1 MVRFKRKSSGKR
13 RAKPMPSVGPPE
25 EKGVKKARSLEKVL
39 DFVSTL
45 DPPEYL
51 RTGGKSQ
58 KRRRSGSSSA
68 KRKPKKQ
75 RASKPP
81 RVVDSALI
89 ANIMERAKETLPT
102 GFAIHGALQGDVL
115 HARKC
120 DAFESMAH
128 FDECARLVWERATAF
143 AHCLSS
149 GVNDAPLEWCELSD
163 GVRPGKDWMTRLLED
178 ALKRS
183 KGGHKYGVDYPPPG
197 AVRPE
202 GATWNYAMGGWEY
215 SSTVQHEWAQS
226 AQQRA

>member
-1 MVRFKRKSSGKR
+1 MSRP
-13 RAKPMPSVGPPE
+13 A
-25 EKGVKKARSLEKVL
+25 
-39 DFVSTL
+39 
-45 DPPEYL
+45 
-51 RTGGKSQ
+51 Q
-58 KRRRSGSSSA
+58 
-68 KRKPKKQ
+68 KKQ
-75 RASKPP
+75 KLHQPP
-81 RVVDSALI
+81 RSTASVAAAASNDERNATCSSSALI

-102 GFAIHGALQGDVL
+102 GFAIHLSNLALQVDVL

-120 DAFESMAH
+120 VAFESMAH

-202 GATWNYAMGGWEY
+202 GATWNYAVGGWEY